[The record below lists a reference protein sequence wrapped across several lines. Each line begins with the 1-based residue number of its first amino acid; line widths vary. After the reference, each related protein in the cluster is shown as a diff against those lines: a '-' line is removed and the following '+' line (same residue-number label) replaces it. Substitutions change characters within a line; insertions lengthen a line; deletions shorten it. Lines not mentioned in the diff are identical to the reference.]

1 MSLDR
6 VSGSHFEASV
16 RASVGHRSIH
26 AGEKQTNLP
35 VVVVV
40 VAGVGAGVGAG
51 GVVVVAVVAVVAV
64 AVAVAVGSRQ

>member
-40 VAGVGAGVGAG
+40 VVAGVGAGVGAG
-51 GVVVVAVVAVVAV
+51 GVVVAVVVAE
-64 AVAVAVGSRQ
+64 

>member
-40 VAGVGAGVGAG
+40 VVVAGVGAGVGAG
-51 GVVVVAVVAVVAV
+51 GVVVAVVVAE
-64 AVAVAVGSRQ
+64 